1 MKLKTL
7 PLKNLINKPFRT
19 GALILIAA
27 LMTIALFGGSV
38 ASASMKNGLD
48 SLEQR
53 LGADIIVV
61 PEEAEAK
68 VELENILLQGTP
80 GYFYMDKS
88 LEEQIAAIEGVEL
101 TSPQYFLVSANAECC
116 TVQVQIIGFDE
127 ESDFSI
133 KPWLKQCYDGTLGEN
148 EIIVGSSLSTK
159 VGHTLKLYGVDCK
172 AVGKLDATGTGLDTA
187 IYTTPDTV
195 RTLIKASQEKGI
207 GVLSK
212 QSPDDVISSVYVK
225 VREGYDISEVAGA
238 INLQVDGVEAV
249 RTRSMIT
256 GTADRLSAI
265 SGSIGIIR
273 NAVWILAAV
282 LMTAAFSVL
291 AGVRRREFAILRT
304 IGFSR
309 RQLSAEVFSESSL
322 ICAGGIIAGILLTAV
337 IVFPFGSLIEQ
348 RTGLPYLSPDL
359 FSNVRYAVLTAAA
372 VLLTGVISSAYSAYR
387 LSRADTGNILREG
400 D

>member
-7 PLKNLINKPFRT
+7 PLKNLRKKPFRT
-19 GALILIAA
+19 GALVLIAA

-38 ASASMKNGLD
+38 AAASMKNGLD

-61 PEEAEAK
+61 PEDAEAK

-88 LEEQIAAIEGVEL
+88 IEAQISAIEGVEL

-116 TVQVQIIGFDE
+116 SVKVQIIGFDE
-127 ESDFSI
+127 DSDFSI
-133 KPWLKQCYDGTLGEN
+133 KPWLKQCYDGKLGEN
-148 EIIVGSSLSTK
+148 EIIIGSSLSTK

-187 IYTTPDTV
+187 IYTTPETV
-195 RTLIKASQEKGI
+195 RTLIKASMEKGI
-207 GVLSK
+207 GVLAK

-225 VREGYDISEVAGA
+225 VKDGYDISQVAGE
-238 INLQVDGVEAV
+238 INLRVYGVEAV

-265 SGSIGIIR
+265 SGSIGIIKT
-273 NAVWILAAV
+273 AVWILAAV
-282 LMTAAFSVL
+282 ILTAAFSVL
-291 AGVRRREFAILRT
+291 AGVRRREFAIMRT

-309 RQLSAEVFSESSL
+309 RQLGAEVFSESTI
-322 ICAGGIIAGILLTAV
+322 ICVVGIIAGILLTAV
-337 IVFPFGSLIEQ
+337 TVFPFGSLIEQ
-348 RTGLPYLSPDL
+348 RTGLPYLSPDI
-359 FSNVRYAVLTAAA
+359 FSNIRYAVITAVA

>member
-7 PLKNLINKPFRT
+7 PLKNLIKKPFRT

-116 TVQVQIIGFDE
+116 SVQVQ
-127 ESDFSI
+127 
-133 KPWLKQCYDGTLGEN
+133 N

-212 QSPDDVISSVYVK
+212 QNPDDVISSVYVK

-337 IVFPFGSLIEQ
+337 TVFPFGSLIEQ

-359 FSNVRYAVLTAAA
+359 LSNVRYAVLTAAA

>member
-1 MKLKTL
+1 MSRKTL
-7 PLKNLINKPFRT
+7 PLKNLLHKPFRT
-19 GALILIAA
+19 AALVLIAA
-27 LMTIALFGGSV
+27 FMTAALFGGSV
-38 ASASMKNGLD
+38 AAASLQNGLE
-48 SLEQR
+48 SLEKR

-88 LEEQIAAIEGVEL
+88 VQEKLAAVEGVEL

-116 TVQVQIIGFDE
+116 SVQVQIMGFDE
-127 ESDFSI
+127 DTDFTI
-133 KPWLKQCYDGTLGEN
+133 KPWLKETYSGTLGEN
-148 EIIVGSSLSTK
+148 EIIVGSSLSTQ
-159 VGHTLKLYGVDCK
+159 VGHTLKLYGVECK

-187 IYTTPDTV
+187 IYTTNETV
-195 RTLIKASQEKGI
+195 RTLIRASQEKGI
-207 GVLSK
+207 GVLAK
-212 QSPDDVISSVYVK
+212 QSPDDVISSVYIKVK
-225 VREGYDISEVAGA
+225 DGYDIAEVAGN
-238 INLQVDGVEAV
+238 INLSIDGVEAV

-265 SGSIGIIR
+265 SGGINAAR
-273 NAVWILAAV
+273 LAVWVLAAV
-282 LMTAAFSVL
+282 IMTAAFSVL

-309 RQLSAEVFSESSL
+309 RQLGAEVLSESGM
-322 ICAGGIIAGILLTAV
+322 ICAAGIAAGLLLTSLT
-337 IVFPFGSLIEQ
+337 VFPFGRLIEQ
-348 RTGLPYLSPDL
+348 RTGLPYLSPGL
-359 FSNVRYAVLTAAA
+359 ISSSKFALLAAAA
-372 VLLTGVISSAYSAYR
+372 VLITGALSSAYSAYR

>member
-1 MKLKTL
+1 MKIKTL
-7 PLKNLINKPFRT
+7 TLKNLVNRPFRT
-19 GALILIAA
+19 GALVLIAA
-27 LMTIALFGGSV
+27 LMTGALFGGSV
-38 ASASMKNGLD
+38 MAASMENGLD

-68 VELENILLQGTP
+68 VDLENILLQGTP

-88 LEEQIAAIEGVEL
+88 VEDELKAVDGVKL

-127 ESDFSI
+127 QTDFSI
-133 KPWLKQCYDGTLGEN
+133 KPWLKQSYTGTLGEN
-148 EIIVGSSLSTK
+148 EIIVGSSLATR
-159 VGHTLKLYGVDCK
+159 VGHTLKLYGVECK

-195 RTLIKASQEKGI
+195 RRLIKASQEKGI

-212 QSPDDVISSVYVK
+212 QSPDDVISSVYIK
-225 VREGYDISEVAGA
+225 VDDGVDIDEVAA
-238 INLQVDGVEAV
+238 DINLHVDGVQAL

-256 GTADRLSAI
+256 GTADKLKAI
-265 SGSIGIIR
+265 AGSIGIIK
-273 NAVWILAAV
+273 NIVWVLAAV
-282 LMTAAFSVL
+282 IMTAAFSVL
-291 AGVRRREFAILRT
+291 ASVRRREFAVLRT

-309 RQLSAEVFSESSL
+309 RQLGTEVLSESGA
-322 ICAGGIIAGILLTAV
+322 ICLAGIAAGLLLTALT
-337 IVFPFGSLIEQ
+337 VFPFGDLIEQ
-348 RTGLPYLSPDL
+348 RTGLPYLSPSLTSDI
-359 FSNVRYAVLTAAA
+359 VYALSAAAA
-372 VLLTGVISSAYSAYR
+372 VIVTGVISSAFSAYK

>member
-7 PLKNLINKPFRT
+7 PLKNLRKKPFRT
-19 GALILIAA
+19 GALVLIAA

-38 ASASMKNGLD
+38 AAASMKNGLD

-61 PEEAEAK
+61 PEDAEAK

-88 LEEQIAAIEGVEL
+88 IEEQIASIEGVEL

-116 TVQVQIIGFDE
+116 SVQVQIIGFDE
-127 ESDFSI
+127 DSDFSI
-133 KPWLKQCYDGTLGEN
+133 KPWLKQCYDGKLGEN

-187 IYTTPDTV
+187 IYTTPETV
-195 RTLIKASQEKGI
+195 RTLIKASMEKGI

-212 QSPDDVISSVYVK
+212 QSPDDVISSVYIKVK
-225 VREGYDISEVAGA
+225 DGYDISQVVGE
-238 INLQVDGVEAV
+238 INLRVDGVEAV

-265 SGSIGIIR
+265 SGSIGIIKT
-273 NAVWILAAV
+273 AVWILAAV
-282 LMTAAFSVL
+282 ILTAAFSVL
-291 AGVRRREFAILRT
+291 AGVRRREFAIMRT

-309 RQLSAEVFSESSL
+309 KQLGAEVFSESTI

-337 IVFPFGSLIEQ
+337 TVFQFGSLIEQ
-348 RTGLPYLSPDL
+348 RTGLPYLSPDI
-359 FSNVRYAVLTAAA
+359 FSNIRYAVITAVA